1 MEKTEA
7 TPPKPA
13 EPVSEPNPL
22 YQMEELVAKLQKMMG
37 PLLDSTAIPAESRE
51 QMEAIFR
58 LLKLVSFYG
67 RETTKCL
74 GASAFFAANVMG
86 AATLE
91 TLLLVMCIMNETGVR
106 STNTWRNVLKGKG
119 KPFLRVLGRADLEKV
134 LQVGSELSWFSN
146 ADLPKLFQEHV
157 VKHFG
162 QEASTVICNAM
173 PKGGR
178 LSADVARDARNRL
191 HPAKSIREPF
201 ELSDSTGMLASLCLL
216 LALSSVVQQNLDS
229 RTS

>member
-7 TPPKPA
+7 PPKPA

-22 YQMEELVAKLQKMMG
+22 YQMEELVARLQKMMR

-119 KPFLRVLGRADLEKV
+119 KPFLKVLGRADLEKV

-146 ADLPKLFQEHV
+146 RICRSCSKNTSSSILAKKQVPSFAMLCQREGVSRLTWRAMLVIDSILP
-157 VKHFG
+157 
-162 QEASTVICNAM
+162 S
-173 PKGGR
+173 
-178 LSADVARDARNRL
+178 LSAN
-191 HPAKSIREPF
+191 PSN
-201 ELSDSTGMLASLCLL
+201 SQTQQGCSLAC
-216 LALSSVVQQNLDS
+216 ACCWRYHLSSN
-229 RTS
+229 RT